1 MKRTGYR
8 PCLSRGDDIQRDPCL
23 SGWAPVGVVNFRGP
37 MAQFDPRR
45 QPMRLAPHALTAV
58 AALSVALLAGRVY
71 QPAKAEEAPPLTA
84 AQLATIEAQAFAA
97 AGTPAGL
104 TAPEAIPVQIRRGET
119 FEQAVRRTGIAPE
132 EASAVA
138 ATLSN
143 AMDVTAMR
151 AGQRFETAIA
161 KPRGG
166 RGDAR
171 LIGLTMRTGPATQ
184 LTVSRSFD
192 GALRL
197 RSLEEKVTHETV
209 VLTGK
214 VEGSLSASAQR
225 EGAPAPV
232 RRLAGRLFSHKFDMD
247 RDIKSSDQFTYVFGR
262 SVTENGRT
270 IGTSDM
276 LYASLKGV
284 AFYRFQPAGAKE
296 AQYFDGTGK
305 NTRSAFMRTPLERG
319 FRVSSSFGFRRHP
332 IAGYRR
338 MHQGIDFAAGMGT
351 PIVAP
356 ADGVV
361 VEARRWGGY
370 GNWLRIRHPNGLETG
385 YGHLSRYASGVR
397 AGQRV
402 RQGQIVAYVGST
414 GASTGPHLHYEI
426 WRNGQRINPSGVKTQ
441 EGTILAG
448 ADLTAFRAEKA
459 RIDRIIASGGERRPQ
474 VQTASV
480 ASGLRPAQ
488 G

>member
-1 MKRTGYR
+1 
-8 PCLSRGDDIQRDPCL
+8 
-23 SGWAPVGVVNFRGP
+23 

-45 QPMRLAPHALTAV
+45 QPMRIAPHALTAV
-58 AALSVALLAGRVY
+58 AAVSVALLTGRMY
-71 QPAKAEEAPPLTA
+71 QPAKAEEAPALTQNQIVA
-84 AQLATIEAQAFAA
+84 LADQAFAA

-104 TAPEAIPVQIRRGET
+104 TTPEAVPVQIRRGET

-151 AGQRFETAIA
+151 AGQKFETAISR
-161 KPRGG
+161 PLGG

-171 LIGLTMRTGPATQ
+171 LIGLTMRTGPASQ

-214 VEGSLSASAQR
+214 VEGSLARTARR
-225 EGAPAPV
+225 EGAPVAIT
-232 RRLAGRLFSHKFDMD
+232 RAAGRLFSHKLDMD
-247 RDIKSSDQFTYVFGR
+247 RDVQSEDQFTYVFDR

-270 IGTSDM
+270 IDTGGL

-284 AFYRFQPAGAKE
+284 VFYRFQPAGAKE
-296 AQYFDGTGK
+296 PQYFDATGK

-332 IAGYRR
+332 IAGYRK

-351 PIVAP
+351 PVVSP

-370 GNWLRIRHPNGLETG
+370 GNWLRIRHPNGLESG

-402 RQGQIVAYVGST
+402 RQGQIVAFVGST
-414 GASTGPHLHYEI
+414 GASTGPHLHYEL
-426 WRNGQRINPSGVKTQ
+426 WRSGQRINPAGVKTT
-441 EGTILAG
+441 EGVILDG
-448 ADLTAFRAEKA
+448 ADLAAFRAEKA
-459 RIDRIIASGGERRPQ
+459 RIDRIIAAGGERRQ
-474 VQTASV
+474 VAPVTTG
-480 ASGLRPAQ
+480 GLRPAQ
-488 G
+488 A

>member
-1 MKRTGYR
+1 
-8 PCLSRGDDIQRDPCL
+8 
-23 SGWAPVGVVNFRGP
+23 
-37 MAQFDPRR
+37 
-45 QPMRLAPHALTAV
+45 MRIAPHALTAV
-58 AALSVALLAGRVY
+58 AAISVALLAGRVY
-71 QPAKAEEAPPLTA
+71 QPAQAQEAPPLTQA
-84 AQLATIEAQAFAA
+84 EIAYLEARAFAA
-97 AGTPAGL
+97 AGAPEGL
-104 TAPEAIPVQIRRGET
+104 GAPEAIPVQVRRGET
-119 FEQAVRRTGIAPE
+119 FEEAVRRTGIAPE

-143 AMDVTAMR
+143 AMDVTSIP

-171 LIGLTMRTGPATQ
+171 LIGLTLRTGPASQ

-197 RSLEEKVTHETV
+197 RSLDEKVTHETV
-209 VLTGK
+209 VLSGK
-214 VEGSLSASAQR
+214 VEGSLSRTARR
-225 EGAPAPV
+225 EGAPAGIA
-232 RRLAGRLFSHKFDMD
+232 RAAARLFSHKFDLE
-247 RDIKSSDQFTYVFGR
+247 RDIRSSDEFRYVFDR
-262 SVTENGRT
+262 TVTESGRT
-270 IGTSDM
+270 IGSGDL
-276 LYASLKGV
+276 LYAELKGV
-284 AFYRFQPAGAKE
+284 AFYRFQRPGSDKVE
-296 AQYFDGTGK
+296 YFDATGK

-351 PIVAP
+351 PVIAP

-370 GNWLRIRHPNGLETG
+370 GNWLRIRHSNGLESG

-402 RQGQIVAYVGST
+402 RQGQVVAYVGST

-426 WRNGQRINPSGVKTQ
+426 WRRGQRINPAGVRTE
-441 EGTILAG
+441 EGTVLAG
-448 ADLTAFRAEKA
+448 AELAAFRAEKA
-459 RIDRIIASGGERRPQ
+459 RIDRIIAAGGEQR
-474 VQTASV
+474 VQQASM
-480 ASGLRPAQ
+480 AGGLRPART
-488 G
+488 

>member
-1 MKRTGYR
+1 
-8 PCLSRGDDIQRDPCL
+8 
-23 SGWAPVGVVNFRGP
+23 
-37 MAQFDPRR
+37 
-45 QPMRLAPHALTAV
+45 MRLAPHALTAV

-71 QPAKAEEAPPLTA
+71 QPARAEEAPPLTA
-84 AQLATIEAQAFAA
+84 TQLATIEAQAFAA
-97 AGTPAGL
+97 AGMPAGL

-143 AMDVTAMR
+143 AMDVTSMR

-197 RSLEEKVTHETV
+197 RALEEKVTHETV
-209 VLTGK
+209 VLNGK

-225 EGAPAPV
+225 EGAPAAV

-247 RDIKSSDQFTYVFGR
+247 RDIKASDEFTYVFGR

-270 IGTSDM
+270 IGTDDM

-284 AFYRFQPAGAKE
+284 AFYRFQRVGEKE
-296 AQYFDGTGK
+296 AQYFDATGK

-319 FRVSSSFGFRRHP
+319 FRVSSSYGFRRHP
-332 IAGYRR
+332 IAGYRK
-338 MHQGIDFAAGMGT
+338 MHQGIDFAAAMGT
-351 PIVAP
+351 PVVAP

-370 GNWLRIRHPNGLETG
+370 GNWLRIRHPNGLESG

-441 EGTILAG
+441 EGTVLAG

-459 RIDRIIASGGERRPQ
+459 RIDRIIAAGGERRPQ

-480 ASGLRPAQ
+480 ASGLRPPQ